1 MSAST
6 VVVLGGTGIFGARV
20 AAGLARTPGL
30 HVVVAGRNPKS
41 GKRVASRLGVGYRP
55 CDLADSAS
63 LRLCLQGAALLVH
76 AAGPFQGQRYEVAE
90 ACLEAGVHY
99 LDLADARDFVCGIGS
114 LDARAK
120 ERKLV
125 IGAGASS
132 VPTITHALVREIASD
147 LTSID
152 AIDLA
157 LSPGNRNPRGVSTI
171 SAVLSYLGAPQSVW
185 VDGGWHTREGWG
197 ERHRFAFPS
206 PVATRSVYPC
216 EVPDLELFP
225 GVWGARNVR
234 FYAGLELELMNR
246 ALTALRHLR
255 RLQILSAPARLAP
268 LALRLSLLLYPL
280 GSKNGALAA
289 WVRGTRAGTQVERKI
304 ALVTEDDGPATPSAP
319 AILLARKILVGPGL
333 PPGAYP
339 CLGHLELEE
348 ILVHLE
354 PKGIRCVRG
363 EGPPEAPEGWER

>member
-76 AAGPFQGQRYEVAE
+76 AAGPFQGQGYEVAE

-157 LSPGNRNPRGVSTI
+157 LSPGNRNPRGGEAPGRRSLVTLCESSGLFDEELHFGHLST
-171 SAVLSYLGAPQSVW
+171 
-185 VDGGWHTREGWG
+185 R
-197 ERHRFAFPS
+197 
-206 PVATRSVYPC
+206 
-216 EVPDLELFP
+216 
-225 GVWGARNVR
+225 
-234 FYAGLELELMNR
+234 
-246 ALTALRHLR
+246 
-255 RLQILSAPARLAP
+255 PARLQRSP
-268 LALRLSLLLYPL
+268 
-280 GSKNGALAA
+280 
-289 WVRGTRAGTQVERKI
+289 
-304 ALVTEDDGPATPSAP
+304 
-319 AILLARKILVGPGL
+319 VGQPD
-333 PPGAYP
+333 
-339 CLGHLELEE
+339 E
-348 ILVHLE
+348 
-354 PKGIRCVRG
+354 
-363 EGPPEAPEGWER
+363 